1 MTQRGDRSKD
11 KSSEW
16 LISRQAGS
24 ILRLAGITGYTSW
37 TTEESSPVSPRRLPD
52 GLVRVSF
59 KDRTEPV
66 PFVIEIES
74 YANTDADRQMFEDL
88 LLCRLDRGVMPEGI
102 CVVLRPKGNVRN
114 AGQFESTSVLGTTRA
129 SASWRLVEL
138 WKLKAADLLA
148 LNDIGLIPWVPL
160 TQIDGPAEPVLR
172 ECRARID
179 QQTPEADRGSYLAV
193 TEIFGRMV
201 HPRELLKLIFKR
213 GKPMIDS
220 PAFTDWEAEAKQ
232 QMLVEMLE
240 GRFASMPEDVRS
252 EIEKVYNLKSLKL
265 LARKAGA
272 CSTLDDFRS
281 LLATVEKE

>member
-1 MTQRGDRSKD
+1 MTLRGDHSKD
-11 KSSEW
+11 KSSHW

-37 TTEESSPVSPRRLPD
+37 TTEESSLVSPRRLPD

-59 KDRTEPV
+59 QDRTEPIS
-66 PFVIEIES
+66 FVIEIES
-74 YANTDADRQMFEDL
+74 YSNTDADRQMYEDL
-88 LLCRLDRGVMPEGI
+88 LLCRLDRGVIPEGI

-114 AGQFESTSVLGTTRA
+114 AGQFESISLLGTSRA

-138 WKLKAADLLA
+138 WKLNAADLLT

-193 TEIFGRMV
+193 TEILAGMA
-201 HPRELLKLIFKR
+201 HPLELLELIFRR
-213 GKPMIDS
+213 GTPMIDS
-220 PAFTDWEAEAKQ
+220 PVFARWEAQAKQ
-232 QMLVEMLE
+232 ALLVEVLE
-240 GRFASMPEDVRS
+240 GRFDAVPEDVGS
-252 EIEKVYNLKSLKL
+252 DIEKVYNLRSLNL
-265 LARKAGA
+265 LARNAGS
-272 CSTLDDFRS
+272 CSNIDEFRS
-281 LLATVEKE
+281 LLAKVEKK